1 MAERSHWWT
10 ERCLRSPLCLSLSL
24 TIYLPTYLSIYLS
37 IDLSIYHSIY
47 QSIYLSMYLF
57 IYRLIINYY
66 YYMIMILYIILLLI
80 YYMKLHIWDT
90 EILDIKL
97 ALIIGIISYSYE
109 AAQRAKPPAVLAHLL
124 SSCAHSQTL
133 KFREHHHACFP
144 WCGATVL
151 PSQRNHWQRWKSPPF
166 SGWCC
171 LASSRHAAFVSCKAP
186 SRANPGSTR
195 QLESCQICS
204 PLRSQ
209 SKLRFGDYGWP
220 FQK

>member
-1 MAERSHWWT
+1 
-10 ERCLRSPLCLSLSL
+10 
-24 TIYLPTYLSIYLS
+24 
-37 IDLSIYHSIY
+37 
-47 QSIYLSMYLF
+47 
-57 IYRLIINYY
+57 
-66 YYMIMILYIILLLI
+66 MILYGIDILYEI
-80 YYMKLHIWDT
+80 VYMRYW
-90 EILDIKL
+90 DIKL

-133 KFREHHHACFP
+133 KFREHHHAGFP

-151 PSQRNHWQRWKSPPF
+151 PSQRNHWQRWKSPTF
-166 SGWCC
+166 SEWCC
-171 LASSRHAAFVSCKAP
+171 LASSRHVSCKAP